1 MRQMHGPKLANL
13 KREVDAFRR
22 NTGIRHGIGSLD
34 KLFNSQ
40 WQPLRERIFP
50 SAHDIELRE
59 ASIRAAKTAPVDEKP
74 QDADSV
80 VQDHS
85 DVPVTPPTKESSK
98 SEQGKVE
105 TSRHDD
111 EAKAEQAEAEQM
123 APSTDDSDVKVGSGS
138 VNPVSGEK
146 PVSAGAVADATD
158 SEEPPMHKVQ
168 TETVVD
174 SIPAASPRLRLA
186 PDRFR
191 LTYFAARGRLNILDM
206 ETGDQ
211 WNVTKSGLS
220 VEGDDK
226 GHVSSMPIGE
236 TGFTITTSPKCI
248 VLRDD
253 RCGYEFTIM
262 F

>member
-1 MRQMHGPKLANL
+1 MDAKKIKAFAEKLS
-13 KREVDAFRR
+13 
-22 NTGIRHGIGSLD
+22 SL
-34 KLFNSQ
+34 
-40 WQPLRERIFP
+40 
-50 SAHDIELRE
+50 
-59 ASIRAAKTAPVDEKP
+59 
-74 QDADSV
+74 
-80 VQDHS
+80 
-85 DVPVTPPTKESSK
+85 
-98 SEQGKVE
+98 
-105 TSRHDD
+105 
-111 EAKAEQAEAEQM
+111 EAEWEELKK
-123 APSTDDSDVKVGSGS
+123 DV
-138 VNPVSGEK
+138 EK
-146 PVSAGAVADATD
+146 SFADLHAGLSKAD
-158 SEEPPMHKVQ
+158 
-168 TETVVD
+168 
-174 SIPAASPRLRLA
+174 PAASPRLRLA